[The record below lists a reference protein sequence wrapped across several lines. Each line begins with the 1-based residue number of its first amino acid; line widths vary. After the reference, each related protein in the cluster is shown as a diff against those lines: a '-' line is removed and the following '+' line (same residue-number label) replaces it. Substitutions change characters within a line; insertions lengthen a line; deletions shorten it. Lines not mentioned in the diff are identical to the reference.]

1 MSHFEDEGVRGKYL
15 QQVYDLLLTI
25 RPTSIESERASSV
38 AGIILNKLR
47 CRMDDI
53 TLDALCFLRGYFHG
67 IKDKGST
74 KSINKFAFFSSFR
87 DS

>member
-1 MSHFEDEGVRGKYL
+1 MSLFEDEGVQGKYL

-25 RPTSIESERASSV
+25 QPTSVESERAFSA
-38 AGIILNKLR
+38 AGSILNKLR
-47 CRMDDI
+47 CRMDDK

-74 KSINKFAFFSSFR
+74 K
-87 DS
+87 